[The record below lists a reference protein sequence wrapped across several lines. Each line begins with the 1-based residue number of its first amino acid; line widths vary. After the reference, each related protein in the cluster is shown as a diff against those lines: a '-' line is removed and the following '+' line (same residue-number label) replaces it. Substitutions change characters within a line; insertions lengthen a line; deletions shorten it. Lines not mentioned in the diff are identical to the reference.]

1 MTRQREWRRRPVR
14 RDEPVRL
21 SDTLAAVGAELGI
34 PAGNVHGRLDEHWVD
49 VVGADVAAHAR
60 LVSVRDGVLTVSV
73 DDPIWAT
80 QLRYLETTVIERDRP
95 RGPRRGH
102 LGAGPRG
109 LIARLRKAHEIGR
122 KATGSGGPS
131 GTLGS
136 SAFRALTCGF
146 TDFRTR

>member
-1 MTRQREWRRRPVR
+1 MSGGGGGRYAG
-14 RDEPVRL
+14 DEPVRL

-80 QLRYLETTVIERDRP
+80 QLRYLETTVIER
-95 RGPRRGH
+95 
-102 LGAGPRG
+102 
-109 LIARLRKAHEIGR
+109 
-122 KATGSGGPS
+122 ATGLVGPGAVTS
-131 GTLGS
+131 VRVRVG
-136 SAFRALTCGF
+136 
-146 TDFRTR
+146 